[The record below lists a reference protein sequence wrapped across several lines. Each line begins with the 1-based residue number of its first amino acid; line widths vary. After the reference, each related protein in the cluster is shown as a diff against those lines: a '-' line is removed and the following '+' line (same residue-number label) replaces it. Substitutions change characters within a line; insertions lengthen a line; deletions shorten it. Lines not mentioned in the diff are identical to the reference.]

1 MMSEKF
7 TPGPWWTDAVYN
19 EEDLGCSIIA
29 ANTDCGPMPGN
40 PTRGQVAFAT
50 EILPEDAET
59 AKANA
64 HLIAAAPDLYA
75 ALESLR
81 GNVIGWGDDSQIEA
95 ISDDL
100 RAASAALARARGG
113 SND

>member
-64 HLIAAAPDLYA
+64 HLIAAAPDLHHSLKNIVEIIERDSGLIFNNRGQWLYA
-75 ALESLR
+75 AR
-81 GNVIGWGDDSQIEA
+81 K
-95 ISDDL
+95 
-100 RAASAALARARGG
+100 ALAKARGG
-113 SND
+113 SNG